1 MTNIMIL
8 VCEHIQNSF
17 NMSLYGLFKNTTG
30 DVTINVLYY
39 SKFFEAGFFIEVSDN
54 FYNIKPIEKINFSSE
69 NIKKEIERLCDTFYD
84 ETKKNILY
92 YGGGGPSVH
101 PNTFE
106 NIRGLDLFVLDVSYS
121 SRTDILTSLV
131 GKTNFFIGC
140 STLSHNTGFLT
151 NALLHSSDVDDYKKI
166 IDVFVK
172 TNLNS
177 RLRTDAC
184 LIDMGK
190 YSRIVMYLDTVD
202 RNPEYKIDRT
212 LNYYDLMN
220 LVTDRNLK
228 YKIKNCILYFN
239 MNNSSKKYFF
249 NKNIKISGIIV

>member
-1 MTNIMIL
+1 MIL

-17 NMSLYGLFKNTTG
+17 DMSVYGLFKNTTG
-30 DVTINVLYY
+30 DVTIHVLYY
-39 SKFFEAGFFIEVSDN
+39 SKFFEAGFFIEVADN

-69 NIKKEIERLCDTFYD
+69 TIKSEIERLYNTFYD

-106 NIRGLDLFVLDVSYS
+106 NIHGLDLFILDVSYS

-140 STLSHNTGFLT
+140 STMSHNAGFLT
-151 NALLHSSDVDDYKKI
+151 NALLHSSGVDDYKKI
-166 IDVFVK
+166 IDAFVK
-172 TNLNS
+172 TNLES
-177 RLRTDAC
+177 RLRTDAS

-190 YSRIVMYLDTVD
+190 YSRIVRYLDTVD

>member
-1 MTNIMIL
+1 MIL
-8 VCEHIQNSF
+8 VCEHIQSSF
-17 NMSLYGLFKNTTG
+17 DMRVYGLFKNTNG
-30 DVTINVLYY
+30 VTVHVLYY
-39 SKFFEAGFFIEVSDN
+39 SKFLEAGFSIEVVDN
-54 FYNIKPIEKINFSSE
+54 FCNIKPIEKINFSSE
-69 NIKKEIERLCDTFYD
+69 NIKSEIERLYNTFYD

-92 YGGGGPSVH
+92 YGGGSSGSVH

-106 NIRGLDLFVLDVSYS
+106 NIHGLDLLVLDVSYS

-151 NALLHSSDVDDYKKI
+151 NALLNSSCDDDYKKI
-166 IDVFVK
+166 IDAFVK
-172 TNLNS
+172 INLES
-177 RLRTDAC
+177 RHRTDAS
-184 LIDMGK
+184 LIDIGK
-190 YSRIVMYLDTVD
+190 YSRIVRYLDTLD

-212 LNYYDLMN
+212 LNYYDLTN